1 MWDSKYLNTLD
12 TATTSWKNWTY
23 IVQLILECSGNVGS
37 KGSIQSTY
45 QIVIR
50 THTSWCATPSSHTAC
65 LELQYDDYGQSFR
78 NPLGT
83 HADNESQ
90 DKRITGDCG
99 GCKRFRIQ
107 AHQSPPPGN
116 LPSTK
121 NQGITPFEVPSVDFA
136 GPAIPYRT
144 KGKAARKVYLALY
157 TWSLKRVPYHPKIQY
172 LW

>member
-1 MWDSKYLNTLD
+1 MNNSSWNTE
-12 TATTSWKNWTY
+12 
-23 IVQLILECSGNVGS
+23 VQQDRRWVSRLPTKESSVHPQAGPAS
-37 KGSIQSTY
+37 
-45 QIVIR
+45 
-50 THTSWCATPSSHTAC
+50 PSSHTAC

-116 LPSTK
+116 LPSTR